1 MKSRIFIAIIFLFT
15 VSISAQK
22 LNVNLTAENGLQK
35 IEDRYK
41 IDMNSKLDKLVDAI
55 EANLK
60 KNPELNKVQSSANAE
75 GWNFSVGS
83 QKEWF
88 AINHTD
94 DSYYK
99 VPATCRGIGQNCYIF
114 VEDAQ
119 WGSRVNQS
127 SVNAFIE
134 AFDSKVP
141 ANNGKG
147 IYQNDVETFG
157 APPDKDGDPRIVIL
171 LLDIKDGYTG
181 SGGFVAGYF
190 FSGDQYTKAQFASSN
205 EAEIFYIDANP
216 WDLTKVEDQVNASS
230 TLAHEFQHMIHY
242 NYYQRQ
248 ETFFNEA
255 FSLGAEFI
263 NGYPIYSQYRF
274 AGEPNQYL
282 LTWRSDGANSIVL
295 TDYSRGAR
303 FALYLYEQFGA
314 EFFKKFLETRQFAEG
329 ALDLALSRMGSSR
342 RFNDIVQDF
351 FIANVANKYHVNSKY
366 GYSYSNRYNDL
377 AVPRKFNFLNSNTG
391 RLEGTVYNF
400 GVEYYRFVGS
410 KSYSVSFDKMS
421 NNALMLK
428 AIKLGPNSVEIED
441 VPAIEGHKVTLNS
454 DQNELILAVMR
465 ITNRAATIGNPGPY
479 SFGLNVVGDV
489 SNAIFPFSYDDTE
502 PTGVLPLT
510 DGDSVAVVFP
520 GIPGARLDSIKL
532 ALRQTGT
539 IRGVVSNYSGVLRP
553 NISKGQLASFSVN
566 SDARPPSPYPI
577 PWTNWFKVDLRS
589 KNIDAS
595 KSFVV
600 MLPVQGEYNGNGTG
614 ANRVMITGSPNP
626 ANQMNYTS
634 ATYTSGSAG
643 NTWYYLTSGSDK
655 IYTYMI
661 RAYVSTGVTDVK
673 ENVLELLPETFAL
686 EQNYPNPFNPETTIR
701 FSLPKSSNVSMKI
714 YDILGKEVATLVN
727 KEMEAGVY
735 SLVWDGKDNFGN
747 GLASGIYVYSI
758 QSEGVQLSKKMILMK

>member
-22 LNVNLTAENGLQK
+22 LNVNLTSENGYQSTENK
-35 IEDRYK
+35 YK
-41 IDMNSKLDKLVDAI
+41 VDVNFKLDKLIDAI
-55 EANLK
+55 EANLLK
-60 KNPELNKVQSSANAE
+60 HPELNKIQSSTNAD
-75 GWNFSVGS
+75 GWGFAVGS

-127 SVNAFIE
+127 SINAFIE
-134 AFDSKVP
+134 AFDNKVP

-157 APPDKDGDPRIVIL
+157 APPDRDNDPRIVIL

-216 WDLTKVEDQVNASS
+216 WDLTKEQDQENASS

-263 NGYPIYSQYRF
+263 NGFPIYSQYRY
-274 AGEPNQYL
+274 AGEPNHYL
-282 LTWRSDGANSIVL
+282 LDWRSDGANSIVL

-329 ALDLALSRMGSSR
+329 AMDLALSRLGSSR
-342 RFNDIVQDF
+342 RFYDIVQDF
-351 FIANVANKYHVNSKY
+351 FIANVANKYNVNNKY
-366 GYSYSNRYNDL
+366 GYAYSSKYNDL
-377 AVPRKFNFLNSNTG
+377 AIPRKFNFLNSKTG
-391 RLEGTVYNF
+391 RLEGSVYNF

-410 KSYSVSFDKMS
+410 KSYTVSFDKMGT
-421 NNALMLK
+421 NALMLK
-428 AIKLGPNSVEIED
+428 AIKIGPNNVEIED
-441 VPAIEGHKVTLNS
+441 VPAIEGQKVTLNS
-454 DQNELILAVMR
+454 NQNELILAVMR
-465 ITNRAATIGNPGPY
+465 ITNRAATIGNPGPF
-479 SFGLNVVGDV
+479 SFGLNVEGDV
-489 SNAIFPFSYDDTE
+489 SNTVFPFSYDDTE
-502 PTGVLPLT
+502 PTGVLPLA

-520 GIPGARLDSIKL
+520 GIPGARLDSVKL

-539 IRGVVSNYSGVLRP
+539 IRGVISNYSGVLRP
-553 NISKGQLASFSVN
+553 NVSKGQLATFSIN
-566 SDARPPSPYPI
+566 PTTRPESPYPI

-600 MLPVQGEYNGNGTG
+600 MLPVLGEYNGNGTG
-614 ANRVMITGSPNP
+614 ANRVMVTASPIPPN
-626 ANQMNYTS
+626 AISYTS
-634 ATYTSGSAG
+634 ATYTNGTAG
-643 NTWYYLTSGSDK
+643 NTWYHSTAGDDK
-655 IYTYMI
+655 IYTYLI
-661 RAYVSTGVTDVK
+661 KAYVSTGVTDVK
-673 ENVLELLPETFAL
+673 EEILELLPETFAL

-701 FSLPKSSNVSMKI
+701 FSLPNSGNVSMKV

-727 KEMEAGVY
+727 KEMESGVY
-735 SLVWDGKDNFGN
+735 SVRWDGKDNFGN
-747 GLASGIYVYSI
+747 GLASGIYVYSV
-758 QSEGVQLSKKMILMK
+758 QAEGVQISKKMILMK